1 MSINIGGYSFSGPY
15 SSTESL
21 EDRSGVYAILD
32 TCSGKN
38 YLLDV
43 GESVEVQSRVENHD
57 RKSCWDRNKKG
68 TITYA
73 VHYTPG
79 LHQAGRM
86 KIEQDIRSQ
95 YKIPCGKR

>member
-1 MSINIGGYSFSGPY
+1 MEQTVEKIQEQLKVKGYTHFQEPVVDEEDGSTILVAFSGF
-15 SSTESL
+15 TL
-21 EDRSGVYAILD
+21 TGNA
-32 TCSGKN
+32 C
-38 YLLDV
+38 LLYT
-43 GESVEVQSRVENHD
+43 S
-57 RKSCWDRNKKG
+57 KG